1 MFVPLHGTGCGPLP
15 LMAMCPRWGENQAW
29 GSLICHTAHNLKWLA
44 SGAQFAISSG
54 ELRRV
59 PRAHKTVCSQQSVLS
74 PCRARGVA
82 HSLSWQCA
90 LDGERATGLR
100 PSSSRSS
107 VLQRGRGPGVC
118 GPLPL
123 MATCTREGESLR
135 LPFTQTQVCLKD
147 ARLRRQ
153 EVGPRAFKAQKRQLQ
168 NFGSNSPPGVADS
181 TRDAAGL
188 GCQDSR

>member
-1 MFVPLHGTGCGPLP
+1 MPQGLASGAQFAIGSVELRRL
-15 LMAMCPRWGENQAW
+15 AW
-29 GSLICHTAHNLKWLA
+29 GSLICHAAHSLQWLA

-54 ELRRV
+54 ELRQV

-100 PSSSRSS
+100 PSSSRGS
-107 VLQRGRGPGVC
+107 VLQRGRGPGVFGPLPLMATCAREGEGHKGC

-123 MATCTREGESLR
+123 MATCTREGEGLS
-135 LPFTQTQVCLKD
+135 
-147 ARLRRQ
+147 RR
-153 EVGPRAFKAQKRQLQ
+153 P
-168 NFGSNSPPGVADS
+168 SPAVRG
-181 TRDAAGL
+181 R
-188 GCQDSR
+188 SRGF